1 MKNEPEET
9 ESTEVQPAPTGR
21 TLPDWGRMDV
31 IVTEEDGEYPPLPR
45 TASS

>member
-9 ESTEVQPAPTGR
+9 ESAEVQPAPAGR
-21 TLPDWGRMDV
+21 AIQDWDRTDV

-45 TASS
+45 TAPS